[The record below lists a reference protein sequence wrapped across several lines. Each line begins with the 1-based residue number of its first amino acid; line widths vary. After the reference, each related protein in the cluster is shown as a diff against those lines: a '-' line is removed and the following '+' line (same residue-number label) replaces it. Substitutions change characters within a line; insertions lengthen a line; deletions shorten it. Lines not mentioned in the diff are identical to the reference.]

1 MNGTEIN
8 TRLQAVILEIHG
20 GRAGTFKVPAV
31 DESISKARQKAR
43 EFITTEQRV
52 DLTEG
57 LEAFRSW
64 LIDRDP
70 EAAERVAA
78 GRPPPQDIGTV
89 MHAAEDYAVAETWED
104 INFDDASLLKSRLE
118 KTAIETFEER
128 NPGLKRAP
136 LRLRNRNVRTMLS
149 GIFVV
154 LLASGFTAAT
164 GIGAMLGTVVGVSIF
179 VFGFRSWRIGATVSN
194 INEVSVFKGGKI
206 QRDERGS
213 L

>member
-1 MNGTEIN
+1 MNGIELN
-8 TRLQAVILEIHG
+8 SHLQAVFLEIHRD
-20 GRAGTFKVPAV
+20 RAGTFKVPAV
-31 DESISKARQKAR
+31 DESISKVRQKAR
-43 EFITTEQRV
+43 GFITPEQRV

-64 LIDRDP
+64 LIERDP

-89 MHAAEDYAVAETWED
+89 MHAAEDYAVAETWKD
-104 INFDDASLLKSRLE
+104 INFDDATLLKSRFE
-118 KTAIETFEER
+118 KTLIETFEER
-128 NPGLKRAP
+128 NPGFKRAP
-136 LRLRNRNVRTMLS
+136 LRLRDRNVRTMLS
-149 GIFVV
+149 GFFVV
-154 LLASGFTAAT
+154 FLASGFTAVT
-164 GIGAMLGTVVGVSIF
+164 GIGAMLGTIVGVSIF
-179 VFGFRSWRIGATVSN
+179 VFGFRSWSAGVTRSN